1 MQQWKHMTKI
11 IFSVLFP
18 LLQIYIVTVPLKVG
32 CWKKKNILLYWFF
45 FKIIL
50 CLPLLSLKREKPKFL
65 RYLKLQ
71 NVSLNTVKL
80 LFGNMLSSHY
90 RDRVWDIQF
99 PSLFYSWTFQ
109 AKRENNALT
118 LRKANL
124 YSTAI
129 SSITAIF
136 SCVQNN

>member
-1 MQQWKHMTKI
+1 MSSSS
-11 IFSVLFP
+11 FSE
-18 LLQIYIVTVPLKVG
+18 KG
-32 CWKKKNILLYWFF
+32 
-45 FKIIL
+45 
-50 CLPLLSLKREKPKFL
+50 KPKFL
-65 RYLKLQ
+65 GYLKLQ

-90 RDRVWDIQF
+90 RDHVWDIQF
-99 PSLFYSWTFQ
+99 PGLFYSWTFQ